1 MKFQG
6 EVLYNVLNCFF
17 YTHNSEM
24 LSLNERQKLDRR
36 RAEDAFFQYA
46 ILTWYPDYF
55 NIQDLPLHASTMKT
69 VTKFTE
75 KYHEAF
81 MDRYSGTANVYGCF

>member
-1 MKFQG
+1 
-6 EVLYNVLNCFF
+6 
-17 YTHNSEM
+17 M

-46 ILTWYPDYF
+46 ILKAASWYPDYF

-75 KYHEAF
+75 KYHGAF
-81 MDRYSGTANVYGCF
+81 MDRYSGTALLIHCMQRYYKEYTKSASKL